1 MASTRR
7 APLRGAC
14 DRRWI
19 DWRRP
24 AAPRFAGLAIAA
36 GLIGVDPPRP
46 ASRACDRR
54 WIDWRRPAAPRFA
67 GLAIAAG
74 LIGVDPPRPASR
86 GLRSP
91 LD

>member
-7 APLRGAC
+7 A
-14 DRRWI
+14 
-19 DWRRP
+19 
-24 AAPRFAGLAIAA
+24 RFAGLAIAA

-46 ASRACDRR
+46 LR
-54 WIDWRRPAAPRFA
+54 

>member
-7 APLRGAC
+7 APLR
-14 DRRWI
+14 
-19 DWRRP
+19 
-24 AAPRFAGLAIAA
+24 GLAIAA

-46 ASRACDRR
+46 LR
-54 WIDWRRPAAPRFA
+54 